1 MFSHAGDR
9 QIGNRVTGHTEHVGG
24 KRGEN
29 SSTPSSRLACWV
41 LGWPIGEGG
50 NTSKVVRILHVD
62 DRTVQERR
70 YFTLDTPTIPSNDT
84 SRTGEGVWACVFP
97 VSFQKSEFACGLE
110 HGDLQ
115 NNVIMGGRKMPLS
128 IPPTPVSTRWT
139 LWRHSASIPKLHPC
153 RLNLNWDFSVP
164 EVLHGTPFYPWD
176 SRDERRRVLR
186 GPANRSELAATAHG

>member
-115 NNVIMGGRKMPLS
+115 NNVIMGGGVKCPCQSRPHQYPPAGPS
-128 IPPTPVSTRWT
+128 GVIQRRSPNCIP
-139 LWRHSASIPKLHPC
+139 A
-153 RLNLNWDFSVP
+153 
-164 EVLHGTPFYPWD
+164 G
-176 SRDERRRVLR
+176 
-186 GPANRSELAATAHG
+186 